1 MVTMT
6 QKTSTK
12 PTNLEAAP
20 QSAARLSR
28 PPVVVIVGHVDHG
41 KTTLLD
47 YIRKTK
53 VADREAGGI
62 TQATSAY
69 EVVHNGRKIT
79 FIDTPG
85 HEAFGAMRTRGAQAA
100 DLAILVISAE
110 EGMKPQ
116 TKEALQILEGALTPF
131 VIAFTKIDRT
141 NGNIDKPR
149 NDLMAAGV
157 LLEGFGGQISFHGV
171 SGKTGEGVPE
181 LLDMLLLMADVEDF
195 SYDPTADAKGFI
207 LEARREPQRGI
218 EATLI
223 LKDGTL
229 KRGDAIATPSAH
241 GKVKILENFLGK
253 VVNELVP
260 SAPATVIGW
269 EEMPRIGEEF
279 ITGEISVLGSR
290 LSAQPHRTM
299 PEIRN
304 MKSRGGDLP
313 LILKAS
319 DAGSLEALLVV
330 LRGID
335 HAEEKGL
342 RIIES
347 SVGDITDGDV
357 KLAATTGASIIGFK
371 CRVEKAAQGY
381 GEAQK
386 VRIITSK
393 IVYDLEK
400 AVNDFMTEQ
409 LSPIAG
415 EIEVIALF
423 NQTKMQKQ
431 LVGGRVTYGTFRA
444 PATCEILRQAG
455 PEVPHAPLGSGKVI
469 SLHEKKNEIHTAE
482 KEKEIGIVVG
492 SSVLI
497 QVGDRLVIKK

>member
-1 MVTMT
+1 MVVMPE
-6 QKTSTK
+6 KTDTK
-12 PTNLEAAP
+12 TKNSKTAP
-20 QSAARLSR
+20 QTAARLSR

-47 YIRKTK
+47 YIRKSN

-69 EVVHNGRKIT
+69 EIIHGGRKIT

-116 TKEALQILEGALTPF
+116 TKEALKILEDTKTPF
-131 VIAFTKIDRT
+131 VAAFTKIDRT

-157 LLEGFGGQISFHGV
+157 LLEGFGGQVSFHGV

-181 LLDMLLLMADVEDF
+181 LLEMLLLMADVEEF
-195 SYDPTADAKGFI
+195 SYDPAADAKGFV

-218 EATLI
+218 EAMLI

-229 KRGDAIATPSAH
+229 TRGAAIATPSAQ

-253 VVNELVP
+253 TVNELTP
-260 SAPATVIGW
+260 SAPAVVIGF
-269 EEMPRIGEEF
+269 ETLPQIGEEF
-279 ITGEISVLGSR
+279 ATGT
-290 LSAQPHRTM
+290 SAEVQATRGAALRQK
-299 PEIRN
+299 PESRN
-304 MKSRGGDLP
+304 MKNGGADLP

-330 LRGID
+330 LRGIE

-357 KLAATTGASIIGFK
+357 KLAATTGATIIGFK
-371 CRVEKAAQGY
+371 CRIEKAAQGY
-381 GEAQK
+381 GEAQG

-400 AVNDFMTEQ
+400 AVNDYLVEQ

-415 EIEVIALF
+415 EIEVLALF
-423 NQTKMQKQ
+423 NQVKLQKQ
-431 LVGGRVTYGTFRA
+431 LVGGRVTHGTFRA
-444 PATCEILRQAG
+444 PATCEVLRQAG
-455 PEVPHAPLGSGKVI
+455 PEVPHTPLGTGKVV
-469 SLHEKKNEIHTAE
+469 SLHEKKTEIAQAE
-482 KEKEIGIVVG
+482 KGKEIGVVVG

-497 QVGDRLVIKK
+497 QIGDRLVIKK